1 MYMYT
6 LSFEAPKRGVT
17 VTILHPGLVGTNAN
31 LARFP
36 GALTTEDSVTQM
48 MGVIE
53 KLTPADNGR
62 CISYKGETM
71 PW

>member
-1 MYMYT
+1 
-6 LSFEAPKRGVT
+6 VT
-17 VTILHPGLVGTNAN
+17 STSETPGLVGTNPN

-36 GALTTEDSVTQM
+36 GALKAEDSVTQM

-62 CISYKGETM
+62 FINYKGEAM
-71 PW
+71 P